1 MTFSPY
7 EALVQQVL
15 KSSGKT
21 RSELPTMYAMLFGA
35 SAGVTLWLGAYP
47 FDIVKSRM
55 VNIVSLYVPRRPS
68 LLTYTHTPP
77 LSCSK
82 PTR

>member
-1 MTFSPY
+1 M
-7 EALVQQVL
+7 QQVL

-21 RSELPTMYAMLFGA
+21 RSELPTLYAMLFGA

-55 VNIVSLYVPRRPS
+55 VSTPSGHSLFSHSQQLTLSLARFSFYPSILSANRRAEPR
-68 LLTYTHTPP
+68 
-77 LSCSK
+77 
-82 PTR
+82 